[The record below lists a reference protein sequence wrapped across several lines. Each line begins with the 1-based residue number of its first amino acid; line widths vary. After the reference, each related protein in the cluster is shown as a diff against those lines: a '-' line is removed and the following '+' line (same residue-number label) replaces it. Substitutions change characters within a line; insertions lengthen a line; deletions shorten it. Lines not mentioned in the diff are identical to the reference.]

1 MQDVSAILPLLQC
14 VECGGSDLDVRQN
27 GTWREIGERSIV
39 CRSCGA
45 EYPATDDGIP
55 IMWTPGIKAWMTERQ
70 ADVEPTVASNIQVY
84 DEISTDY
91 MTKARR
97 ASAISRRMRS
107 AARRLRQA
115 SARTNGAGG
124 LHLDFGCGP
133 GHVIEWLSDLGLRS
147 VGLDVSLQNLRNTA
161 RQTGALVV
169 LGDAQ
174 RMPFR
179 GGLFDLV
186 TEGSVLHHIKDWR
199 SALRESCRVCNGEVG
214 IVMDSEPSS
223 DQLDWSTAARWLFD
237 SRFYVYHVLSY
248 VQPSKY
254 KFRDVA
260 LARKD
265 FWQAE
270 IHHQPGAGFRT
281 DEVETL
287 FRECGYAAKVVLSPS
302 PEVES
307 RPDPSW
313 QMIVLHLLS
322 GHNPWNV
329 SYGAFTVLAAP
340 NGAPAASTRA

>member
-14 VECGGSDLDVRQN
+14 VDCRGSVLDVRR
-27 GTWREIGERSIV
+27 GGSWPRIGHRSIV
-39 CRSCGA
+39 CRKCGA
-45 EYPATDDGIP
+45 EYPVTEDGIP
-55 IMWTPGIKAWMTERQ
+55 VMWTPGIKVWMTEQ
-70 ADVEPTVASNIQVY
+70 HAVEPTLVSNIQVY

-97 ASAISRRMRS
+97 ASTISRRMQS

-115 SARTNGAGG
+115 SRRTERAGG

-133 GHVIEWLSDLGLRS
+133 GHVIEWLSDLGLQS

-179 GGLFDLV
+179 DGVFDLV
-186 TEGSVLHHIKDWR
+186 TEGSVLHHVKDWR
-199 SALRESCRVCNGEVG
+199 SALREACRVCNGEIG
-214 IVMDSEPSS
+214 IVLDSEPSS
-223 DQLDWSTAARWLFD
+223 GQLDWSPAARWLFD
-237 SRFYVYHVLSY
+237 SRFYVYHLLSY

-270 IHHQPGAGFRT
+270 IHHQPGAGFHT
-281 DEVETL
+281 DEVERL

-322 GHNPWNV
+322 AHNPWNV
-329 SYGAFTVLAAP
+329 NYGAFTVLAAP
-340 NGAPAASTRA
+340 NRAGGIVTRA